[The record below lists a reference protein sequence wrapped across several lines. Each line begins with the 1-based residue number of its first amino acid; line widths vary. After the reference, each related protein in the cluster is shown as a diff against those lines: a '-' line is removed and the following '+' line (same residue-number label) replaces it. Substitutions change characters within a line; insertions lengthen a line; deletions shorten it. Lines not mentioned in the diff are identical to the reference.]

1 MSSRRLNR
9 ELEWC
14 NMKVVKEEW
23 NCFRKVK
30 EYVVFDVAKWLV
42 RRKLEIGFKD

>member
-9 ELEWC
+9 ESEWC
-14 NMKVVKEEW
+14 NMKAAKEEW

-30 EYVVFDVAKWLV
+30 EYVVLDAAKWLV
-42 RRKLEIGFKD
+42 R